1 MPMTANRLLPAFLI
15 LPFLLLTG
23 SLAADSESF
32 SAGESALMPLSEV
45 ERGMRGEWRTV
56 VSGTE
61 VETFELEVLGVMENF
76 IGPRRSVIICKA
88 ITPSQIT
95 SGPVSGMS
103 GSPVYIEG
111 RLVGAYAYGYTW
123 PKEQAII
130 GVTPIDQ
137 MLEVLEY
144 PVDEEAFNRGRQGD
158 GARVASTGEMLEFA
172 PDFVARAGLPS
183 VAQLRPLPTPLM
195 ASGVTPQVLAAFADE
210 FERLGVEVMAAP
222 MGTAEGGEGSGLTI
236 DDVQPGSA
244 VAGVLMQGD
253 FNFAATGTVTWRE
266 GDRLLAFGHPFMQS
280 GPVAMPM
287 APAEVLTVVQSVPS
301 SFKMSRV
308 GPILGSIYQDR
319 LTAVAGELGRY
330 SPMSDVTITVKP
342 ETGAPTTFAAEMF
355 HSEDF
360 SPLLAA
366 ISLLQSLSSTMETEQ
381 RQTVYLKSSL
391 KLDGFDTVEWES
403 VTSGPGSGMSSAVG
417 ILRELGSL
425 MRNPFQVPTIE
436 KLDLEVQLR
445 NEWSLTRI
453 RELQILS
460 GTHKPGGEVRVAVT
474 LQNFLGAPERHE
486 MRVPLPE
493 SLRTG
498 DTVTVF
504 IGDAQS
510 ADALDQGAG
519 SARADFDSL
528 DDWVTH
534 LRARRA
540 NDALYVKL
548 LVNRP
553 GLRVD
558 GHTLPSLPATARTLM
573 ADPRS
578 QEPMLAATQVTLWE
592 DAVPLSSLFNG
603 AQRLDFVIE

>member
-1 MPMTANRLLPAFLI
+1 MPMTAKRLLPALLSLVFL
-15 LPFLLLTG
+15 FG
-23 SLAADSESF
+23 SGRLAADPGSF
-32 SAGESALMPLSEV
+32 SVGAPKLMPLSEV

-56 VSGTE
+56 VAGTRVE
-61 VETFELEVLGVMENF
+61 VFELEVLGIMENF
-76 IGPRRSVIICKA
+76 IGPRRSVIICQA
-88 ITPSQIT
+88 ITPSQVT

-103 GSPVYIEG
+103 GSPVYIDG

-130 GVTPIDQ
+130 GVTPIEQ
-137 MLEVLEY
+137 MFEVLEY
-144 PVDEEAFNRGRQGD
+144 PADEEAFNRGSRNDEAQ
-158 GARVASTGEMLEFA
+158 VASTADSPA
-172 PDFVARAGLPS
+172 PRTDFSAQSGLPS

-195 ASGVTPQVLAAFADE
+195 ASGVTPRVLAAFAEE
-210 FERLGVEVMAAP
+210 FARLGVEVMAAP
-222 MGTAEGGEGSGLTI
+222 MGTAEGGEGSGLTV

-253 FNFAATGTVTWRE
+253 FNFAATGTVTWRD

-287 APAEVLTVVQSVPS
+287 APAEVVTVVQSVPS

-319 LTAVAGELGRY
+319 LTAVAGELGKY
-330 SPMSDVTITVKP
+330 SPMSDVNITVRP
-342 ETGAPTTFAAEMF
+342 ETGAPTTFSAEMF

-391 KLDGFDTVEWES
+391 KLEGFEMVEWES
-403 VTSGPGSGMSSAVG
+403 VASGPGSDMSSAFA
-417 ILRELGSL
+417 ILRELSSL
-425 MRNPFQVPTIE
+425 MRNPFTVPTIE
-436 KLDLEVQLR
+436 QLDLEVQLR
-445 NEWSLTRI
+445 NEWSLTRV

-460 GTHKPGGEVRVAVT
+460 GTHKPGGEVRIAVT
-474 LQNFLGAPERHE
+474 LQNYQGAPERHE
-486 MRVPLPE
+486 VRVPLPE

-498 DTVTVF
+498 DQVTVF
-504 IGDAQS
+504 LGDAQS
-510 ADALDQGAG
+510 ADALDQGVV
-519 SARADFDSL
+519 RPDFDSL
-528 DDWVTH
+528 DDWVSH
-534 LRARRA
+534 LRQRRA

-548 LVNRP
+548 LQSRP

-558 GHTLPSLPATARTLM
+558 GQTLPSLPATARTLM

-578 QEPMLAATQVTLWE
+578 QEPMVAAMQLTLWE
-592 DAVPLSSLFNG
+592 DTVPLSGFFSG